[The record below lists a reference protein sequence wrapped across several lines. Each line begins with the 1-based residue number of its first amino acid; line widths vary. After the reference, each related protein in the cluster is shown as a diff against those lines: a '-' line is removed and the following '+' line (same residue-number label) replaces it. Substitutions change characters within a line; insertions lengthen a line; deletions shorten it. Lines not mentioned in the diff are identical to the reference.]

1 MILTSSKLVSWF
13 VFQVCAIVV
22 GGKDD
27 KEALAFTN
35 RMRRNKQTSV
45 TILHLIPQLTTE
57 ESEDSVQKLDYDDIK
72 EIMKTEDSNENDSWI
87 CIEKS
92 VKEGAET
99 SVILRSIAYDY
110 DLFIVGRSSGMNSAV
125 TKGLNEW
132 TEFEELGALG
142 DVIASKEF
150 PSRASVLVL
159 QQQQY

>member
-1 MILTSSKLVSWF
+1 M
-13 VFQVCAIVV
+13 CAIFV

-27 KEALAFTN
+27 REALAFTN
-35 RMRRNKQTSV
+35 RMRRNKRTNV
-45 TILHLIPQLTTE
+45 TILRFIPQLTTG
-57 ESEDSVQKLDYDDIK
+57 ESDKLDIEDIK
-72 EIMKTEDSNENDSWI
+72 EIMKNEKDSEGNGSVT
-87 CIEKS
+87 CIEKR

-110 DLFIVGRSSGMNSAV
+110 DLFIVGRSSGMNCAV
-125 TKGLNEW
+125 TKGLTQW
-132 TEFEELGALG
+132 TEFEELGTIG

>member
-1 MILTSSKLVSWF
+1 M
-13 VFQVCAIVV
+13 

-27 KEALAFTN
+27 REALAFTN
-35 RMRRNKQTSV
+35 RMRRNKQTSI
-45 TILHLIPQLTTE
+45 TILRLIPQLTTG
-57 ESEDSVQKLDYDDIK
+57 ESDESVEKLDIDDIN
-72 EIMKTEDSNENDSWI
+72 EIMKNEEDSIENDSMTY
-87 CIEKS
+87 IEKR

-99 SVILRSIAYDY
+99 SVILRSMAYDY

-125 TKGLNEW
+125 TIGLNEW
-132 TEFEELGALG
+132 TEFEELGAIG